1 MGSKHYPLRVTR
13 NAFGIR
19 AQDLR
24 TLARGTW
31 WARRWIAALEAMRL
45 GARFGRGRQYA
56 VSGQVTDLVV
66 EGSHVSASVVGSR
79 PEPYRVTLDFTAAEG
94 MARGRIAEAIRS
106 QPMTLGRLLAGDLPV
121 EAGELFRAEGVPL
134 FPQAEPRGKTPEGKM
149 IWDVVMR
156 CSCPDWARPCKHM
169 AAVLLLLGEEVARRP
184 ATLLA
189 LRGVDVE
196 DLVPPDALEESI
208 QVSAPEE
215 PVGLE
220 KSGWRASAPEESVGL
235 EKSGWRASAPANGGA
250 LLVRRLGPLPYWRG
264 TARCVETLE
273 KMQTRA
279 ASVAREAA
287 AGNSIDL
294 RV

>member
-13 NAFGIR
+13 SAFGIR

-94 MARGRIAEAIRS
+94 AARERIAEAIRS
-106 QPMTLGRLLAGDLPV
+106 QPMTLARLLAGDLPV
-121 EAGELFRAEGVPL
+121 EAGELFRAEGIPL

-169 AAVLLLLGEEVARRP
+169 AA
-184 ATLLA
+184 

-196 DLVPPDALEESI
+196 SLVSPDAPEGPSTPES
-208 QVSAPEE
+208 
-215 PVGLE
+215 
-220 KSGWRASAPEESVGL
+220 SGWL
-235 EKSGWRASAPANGGA
+235 EQSGWRASAPANGGA
-250 LLVRRLGPLPYWRG
+250 LLVRRLGALPYWRG

-279 ASVAREAA
+279 GAVAREAA

>member
-1 MGSKHYPLRVTR
+1 MGSRHYPLRVTR
-13 NAFGIR
+13 SAFGIR

-56 VSGQVTDLVV
+56 VGGQVTDLVA

-94 MARGRIAEAIRS
+94 PARTRIAEAICS

-121 EAGELFRAEGVPL
+121 EVGELFRAEGIPL
-134 FPQAEPRGKTPEGKM
+134 FPQAEPVGRTPEGKPT
-149 IWDVVMR
+149 WDVTMR

-169 AAVLLLLGEEVARRP
+169 AAVLLLLGEETARRP
-184 ATLLA
+184 VTLLA

-196 DLVPPDALEESI
+196 ALVPPDAPEGP
-208 QVSAPEE
+208 SAPASSGW
-215 PVGLE
+215 PVS
-220 KSGWRASAPEESVGL
+220 SGWRV
-235 EKSGWRASAPANGGA
+235 SAPANGGA
-250 LLVRRLGPLPYWRG
+250 LLVRRLGAVPYWRG
-264 TARCVETLE
+264 AARCVEALE

-279 ASVAREAA
+279 GAVAREAA

-294 RV
+294 RG

>member
-56 VSGQVTDLVV
+56 VSGQVTDLVA

-94 MARGRIAEAIRS
+94 AARERIAEAIRS

-121 EAGELFRAEGVPL
+121 EAVELFRAEGIPL

-156 CSCPDWARPCKHM
+156 CSCPDWSRPCKHM
-169 AAVLLLLGEEVARRP
+169 VAVLLLLGEEVARRP

-196 DLVPPDALEESI
+196 SLVPPDVPEGPSPFEGARWLE
-208 QVSAPEE
+208 Q
-215 PVGLE
+215 
-220 KSGWRASAPEESVGL
+220 SGWRASAPEG
-235 EKSGWRASAPANGGA
+235 SGWRASAPANGGA
-250 LLVRRLGPLPYWRG
+250 LLVRRLGSLPYWRG
-264 TARCVETLE
+264 TARCIETLE
-273 KMQTRA
+273 KMQNRA
-279 ASVAREAA
+279 VVVAREAA

>member
-1 MGSKHYPLRVTR
+1 MGNKHYPLRVTR
-13 NAFGIR
+13 SAFGIR

-94 MARGRIAEAIRS
+94 AARERIAEAIRS

-156 CSCPDWARPCKHM
+156 CSCPDWSRPCKHM

-196 DLVPPDALEESI
+196 ELVPPDAPEGPSTPEVSGWRES
-208 QVSAPEE
+208 
-215 PVGLE
+215 
-220 KSGWRASAPEESVGL
+220 SGWRASV
-235 EKSGWRASAPANGGA
+235 PANGGA

-279 ASVAREAA
+279 AAIAREVA

>member
-1 MGSKHYPLRVTR
+1 MGSRHYPLRVTR
-13 NAFGIR
+13 SAFGIR

-56 VSGQVTDLVV
+56 VSGQVTELVA
-66 EGSHVSASVVGSR
+66 EGSHVSATVVGSR

-94 MARGRIAEAIRS
+94 PARDRIAEAISS
-106 QPMTLGRLLAGDLPV
+106 QPMTLGRLLADDLPV
-121 EAGELFRAEGVPL
+121 EVGELFRTEGVPL
-134 FPQAEPRGKTPEGKM
+134 FPQAEPTGRTPEGKPT
-149 IWDVVMR
+149 WDVTMR

-196 DLVPPDALEESI
+196 DLVPPA
-208 QVSAPEE
+208 APEGPQE
-215 PVGLE
+215 MSGCSQEMSGCPQE
-220 KSGWRASAPEESVGL
+220 MSGWPQVM
-235 EKSGWRASAPANGGA
+235 SGWRASAPANGGA
-250 LLVRRLGPLPYWRG
+250 LLVRRLGSVPYWRG
-264 TARCVETLE
+264 TARCVESLE
-273 KMQTRA
+273 KMQSRA
-279 ASVAREAA
+279 GAVAREISS
-287 AGNSIDL
+287 GKSVDL

>member
-1 MGSKHYPLRVTR
+1 
-13 NAFGIR
+13 
-19 AQDLR
+19 
-24 TLARGTW
+24 
-31 WARRWIAALEAMRL
+31 
-45 GARFGRGRQYA
+45 
-56 VSGQVTDLVV
+56 
-66 EGSHVSASVVGSR
+66 
-79 PEPYRVTLDFTAAEG
+79 
-94 MARGRIAEAIRS
+94 
-106 QPMTLGRLLAGDLPV
+106 MTLGRLLAGDLPV
-121 EAGELFRAEGVPL
+121 EAGELFRAEGIPL

-196 DLVPPDALEESI
+196 SLVPPDALEESI

-215 PVGLE
+215 
-220 KSGWRASAPEESVGL
+220 SVGL
-235 EKSGWRASAPANGGA
+235 EKSGWRASVPANGGA

>member
-1 MGSKHYPLRVTR
+1 MGSRHYPVRVTR
-13 NAFGIR
+13 HAFGIR

-56 VSGQVTDLVV
+56 VSGQVTDLVA

-79 PEPYRVTLDFTAAEG
+79 PDPYRVTLDFTAAEG
-94 MARGRIAEAIRS
+94 SARERIAEAIRT

-121 EAGELFRAEGVPL
+121 EVGELFRAEGLPL

-149 IWDVVMR
+149 VWDVSMR
-156 CSCPDWARPCKHM
+156 CSCPDWSRPCKHM

-196 DLVPPDALEESI
+196 TLVPPDELGE
-208 QVSAPEE
+208 PETYAM
-215 PVGLE
+215 PDVGT
-220 KSGWRASAPEESVGL
+220 
-235 EKSGWRASAPANGGA
+235 ANLSGGA
-250 LLVRRLGPLPYWRG
+250 MLMRRLGAVPYWRG
-264 TARCVETLE
+264 AARCVEALE
-273 KMQTRA
+273 KMQSRA
-279 ASVAREAA
+279 GAVAREAA
-287 AGNSIDL
+287 SGNSIDL

>member
-13 NAFGIR
+13 SAFGIR

-94 MARGRIAEAIRS
+94 AARERIAEAILS
-106 QPMTLGRLLAGDLPV
+106 QPMTFGRLLAGDLPV
-121 EAGELFRAEGVPL
+121 EAGELFRAEGIPL

-156 CSCPDWARPCKHM
+156 CSCPDWSRPCKHM

-196 DLVPPDALEESI
+196 DLVPPDAPEGPSTPES
-208 QVSAPEE
+208 
-215 PVGLE
+215 
-220 KSGWRASAPEESVGL
+220 SGWPAN
-235 EKSGWRASAPANGGA
+235 SGWRASAPANGGA
-250 LLVRRLGPLPYWRG
+250 LLVRRLGALPYWRG

-279 ASVAREAA
+279 GSVAREAA

-294 RV
+294 RA

>member
-1 MGSKHYPLRVTR
+1 MGSRHYPLRVTR
-13 NAFGIR
+13 SAFGIR

-56 VSGQVTDLVV
+56 VGGQVTDLVA
-66 EGSHVSASVVGSR
+66 EGAHVSASVVGSR
-79 PEPYRVTLDFTAAEG
+79 PDPYRVTLDFTAAEG
-94 MARGRIAEAIRS
+94 SARERIAEAIRT

-121 EAGELFRAEGVPL
+121 EVGELFRAEGIPL
-134 FPQAEPRGKTPEGKM
+134 FPQAEPVGRTPEGKPT
-149 IWDVVMR
+149 WDVTMR

-169 AAVLLLLGEEVARRP
+169 AAVLLLLGEEMARRP
-184 ATLLA
+184 VTLLA

-196 DLVPPDALEESI
+196 ALVPPDAPEGP
-208 QVSAPEE
+208 SAPEGS
-215 PVGLE
+215 VWSE
-220 KSGWRASAPEESVGL
+220 KSVWP

-250 LLVRRLGPLPYWRG
+250 LLVRRLGAVPYWRG
-264 TARCVETLE
+264 AARCVEALE
-273 KMQTRA
+273 KMQSRA
-279 ASVAREAA
+279 GAVAREAA
-287 AGNSIDL
+287 SGNSIDL

>member
-1 MGSKHYPLRVTR
+1 M
-13 NAFGIR
+13 
-19 AQDLR
+19 
-24 TLARGTW
+24 
-31 WARRWIAALEAMRL
+31 
-45 GARFGRGRQYA
+45 
-56 VSGQVTDLVV
+56 V

-94 MARGRIAEAIRS
+94 AARERIAEAILL
-106 QPMTLGRLLAGDLPV
+106 QPMTFGRLLAGDLPV
-121 EAGELFRAEGVPL
+121 EAGELFRAEGIPL

-156 CSCPDWARPCKHM
+156 CSCPDWSRPCKHM

-196 DLVPPDALEESI
+196 DLVPLD
-208 QVSAPEE
+208 APEGPSTPE
-215 PVGLE
+215 S
-220 KSGWRASAPEESVGL
+220 SGWPAN
-235 EKSGWRASAPANGGA
+235 SGWRASAPANGGA
-250 LLVRRLGPLPYWRG
+250 LLVRRLGALPYWRG

-279 ASVAREAA
+279 SAVAREAA

>member
-1 MGSKHYPLRVTR
+1 MGSRHYPLRVTR
-13 NAFGIR
+13 SAFGIR

-94 MARGRIAEAIRS
+94 AARDRIAEAIRL

-121 EAGELFRAEGVPL
+121 EAGELFRAEGIPL

-156 CSCPDWARPCKHM
+156 CSCPDWSRPCKHM

-184 ATLLA
+184 AALLA

-196 DLVPPDALEESI
+196 DLVPPE
-208 QVSAPEE
+208 APEGSE
-215 PVGLE
+215 LQASAQEISGLPQE
-220 KSGWRASAPEESVGL
+220 ISGWPHEI
-235 EKSGWRASAPANGGA
+235 SGWRASAPANGGA
-250 LLVRRLGPLPYWRG
+250 LLVRRLGAVPYWRG

-279 ASVAREAA
+279 GAVAREAA

>member
-13 NAFGIR
+13 SAFGIR

-66 EGSHVSASVVGSR
+66 EGSHVSALVVGSR

-94 MARGRIAEAIRS
+94 AARERIAEAIRL

-121 EAGELFRAEGVPL
+121 EVGELFRAEGIPL

-169 AAVLLLLGEEVARRP
+169 AAVLLLLGEEMARRP
-184 ATLLA
+184 VTLLA

-196 DLVPPDALEESI
+196 ALVPPDA
-208 QVSAPEE
+208 PEE
-215 PVGLE
+215 PPVPASSGRPAS
-220 KSGWRASAPEESVGL
+220 SGWPVS
-235 EKSGWRASAPANGGA
+235 SGWRASAPANGGA
-250 LLVRRLGPLPYWRG
+250 LLVRRLGAVPYWRG
-264 TARCVETLE
+264 AARCVEALE

-279 ASVAREAA
+279 GAVARDAVS
-287 AGNSIDL
+287 GNSIDL

>member
-13 NAFGIR
+13 SAFGIR

-66 EGSHVSASVVGSR
+66 EGSHLSASVVGSR

-94 MARGRIAEAIRS
+94 AARERIAEAILL
-106 QPMTLGRLLAGDLPV
+106 QPMTFGRLLAGDLPV
-121 EAGELFRAEGVPL
+121 EAGELFRAEGIPL

-156 CSCPDWARPCKHM
+156 CSCPDWSRPCKHM

-196 DLVPPDALEESI
+196 DLVPLD
-208 QVSAPEE
+208 APEGPSTPE
-215 PVGLE
+215 S
-220 KSGWRASAPEESVGL
+220 SGWPAN
-235 EKSGWRASAPANGGA
+235 SGWRASAPANGGA
-250 LLVRRLGPLPYWRG
+250 LLVRRLGALPYWRG

-279 ASVAREAA
+279 SAVAREAA

>member
-1 MGSKHYPLRVTR
+1 MGSRHYPLRIAR

-56 VSGQVTDLVV
+56 VGGQVTDLVA
-66 EGSHVSASVVGSR
+66 EGSHVSALVVGSR
-79 PEPYRVTLDFTAAEG
+79 PEPYRVTFDFTAAEG
-94 MARGRIAEAIRS
+94 TARERIAEAIRS

-121 EAGELFRAEGVPL
+121 EVGEMFRAEGLPL
-134 FPQAEPRGKTPEGKM
+134 FPQAEPRGTTPEGRR
-149 IWDVVMR
+149 IWDVSMR
-156 CSCPDWARPCKHM
+156 CSCPDWSRPCKHM

-184 ATLLA
+184 AALLA

-196 DLVPPDALEESI
+196 ALVPSGEADGPETYAVPD
-208 QVSAPEE
+208 
-215 PVGLE
+215 VGTAHL
-220 KSGWRASAPEESVGL
+220 S
-235 EKSGWRASAPANGGA
+235 GGA
-250 LLVRRLGPLPYWRG
+250 MLVRRLGAVPYWRG

-279 ASVAREAA
+279 GAVAREAA
-287 AGNSIDL
+287 SGNSIDL

>member
-1 MGSKHYPLRVTR
+1 MGNKHYPLRVTR
-13 NAFGIR
+13 SAFGIR

-31 WARRWIAALEAMRL
+31 WVRRWIAALEAMRL

-66 EGSHVSASVVGSR
+66 EGSHVSALVVGSR
-79 PEPYRVTLDFTAAEG
+79 PDPYRVTLDFTAAEG
-94 MARGRIAEAIRS
+94 AACERITEAIRS

-196 DLVPPDALEESI
+196 DLVPPDAPEGPSTPES
-208 QVSAPEE
+208 
-215 PVGLE
+215 
-220 KSGWRASAPEESVGL
+220 SGWPAN
-235 EKSGWRASAPANGGA
+235 SGWRASAPANGGA
-250 LLVRRLGPLPYWRG
+250 LLVRRLGALPYWRG

-279 ASVAREAA
+279 GSVAREAA

>member
-1 MGSKHYPLRVTR
+1 MGSRHYPLRVAR

-56 VSGQVTDLVV
+56 VGGQVTDLVA
-66 EGSHVSASVVGSR
+66 EGPHVSASVVGSR
-79 PEPYRVTLDFTAAEG
+79 PDPYRVTLDFTAAEG
-94 MARGRIAEAIRS
+94 AARARIAEAIRA

-121 EAGELFRAEGVPL
+121 EMGELFRAEGIPL
-134 FPQAEPRGKTPEGKM
+134 FPQAAPRGKTPEGKM
-149 IWDVVMR
+149 VWDVSMR
-156 CSCPDWARPCKHM
+156 CSCPDWSRPCKHM

-184 ATLLA
+184 AALLA

-196 DLVPPDALEESI
+196 ALVPPDAPD
-208 QVSAPEE
+208 APE
-215 PVGLE
+215 VF
-220 KSGWRASAPEESVGL
+220 AAPD
-235 EKSGWRASAPANGGA
+235 ANFAHLSGGA
-250 LLVRRLGPLPYWRG
+250 MLVRRLGAVPFWRG
-264 TARCVETLE
+264 SSRCVEALE

-279 ASVAREAA
+279 GAVAREAA
-287 AGNSIDL
+287 SGNSIDL

>member
-13 NAFGIR
+13 SAFGIR

-66 EGSHVSASVVGSR
+66 EGAHVSALVVGSR
-79 PEPYRVTLDFTAAEG
+79 PNPYRVTLDFTAAEG
-94 MARGRIAEAIRS
+94 TARERITEAIRS

-196 DLVPPDALEESI
+196 ELVPPAAPEESI
-208 QVSAPEE
+208 QV
-215 PVGLE
+215 
-220 KSGWRASAPEESVGL
+220 SAPEESVGL

-273 KMQTRA
+273 KMQNRA
-279 ASVAREAA
+279 GSVAREAA
-287 AGNSIDL
+287 AGNPIDL
-294 RV
+294 RA

>member
-1 MGSKHYPLRVTR
+1 MGSRHYPVRVTR

-31 WARRWIAALEAMRL
+31 WARRWLTALEAMRL

-56 VSGQVTDLVV
+56 VGGQVTDLVA

-79 PEPYRVTLDFTAAEG
+79 PDPYRVTLDFTAAEG
-94 MARGRIAEAIRS
+94 AARERIAEAIRA

-121 EAGELFRAEGVPL
+121 EVGELFRVEGIPL
-134 FPQAEPRGKTPEGKM
+134 FPQAAPRGKTPEGKM
-149 IWDVVMR
+149 VWDVVMR
-156 CSCPDWARPCKHM
+156 CSCPDWSRPCKHM

-196 DLVPPDALEESI
+196 ALVPPDAPDGPETFAVPDTDSAH
-208 QVSAPEE
+208 VS
-215 PVGLE
+215 
-220 KSGWRASAPEESVGL
+220 
-235 EKSGWRASAPANGGA
+235 GGA
-250 LLVRRLGPLPYWRG
+250 MLMRRLGAVPYWRG

-273 KMQTRA
+273 KMQVRA
-279 ASVAREAA
+279 GTVAREGAS
-287 AGNSIDL
+287 GNSIDL

>member
-13 NAFGIR
+13 SAFGIR

-31 WARRWIAALEAMRL
+31 WAQWWIAALEAMRL

-94 MARGRIAEAIRS
+94 AARERIAEAILL
-106 QPMTLGRLLAGDLPV
+106 QPMTFGRLLAGDLPV
-121 EAGELFRAEGVPL
+121 EAGELFRAEGIPL

-156 CSCPDWARPCKHM
+156 CSCPDWSRPCKHM

-196 DLVPPDALEESI
+196 DLVPLD
-208 QVSAPEE
+208 APEGPSTPE
-215 PVGLE
+215 S
-220 KSGWRASAPEESVGL
+220 SGWPAN
-235 EKSGWRASAPANGGA
+235 SGWRASAPANGGA
-250 LLVRRLGPLPYWRG
+250 LLVRRLGALPYWRG

-279 ASVAREAA
+279 SAVAREAA

>member
-1 MGSKHYPLRVTR
+1 MGSRHYPVRVTR

-56 VSGQVTDLVV
+56 VSGQVTDLVA

-79 PEPYRVTLDFTAAEG
+79 PDPYRVTLDFTAAEG
-94 MARGRIAEAIRS
+94 VAQKRIAEAIRS

-121 EAGELFRAEGVPL
+121 EVGELFRAEGIPL
-134 FPQAEPRGKTPEGKM
+134 FPQAEPVGRTPEGKPT
-149 IWDVVMR
+149 WDVTMR

-184 ATLLA
+184 VTLLA

-196 DLVPPDALEESI
+196 DLVPPDA
-208 QVSAPEE
+208 PEGPE
-215 PVGLE
+215 
-220 KSGWRASAPEESVGL
+220 WQASAQEI
-235 EKSGWRASAPANGGA
+235 SGWRASAPASGGA
-250 LLVRRLGPLPYWRG
+250 LLVRRLGAVPYWRG
-264 TARCVETLE
+264 TARCVESLE

-279 ASVAREAA
+279 GTVAREAA
-287 AGNSIDL
+287 SGNSIDL
-294 RV
+294 RG

>member
-1 MGSKHYPLRVTR
+1 MGSRHYPVRVTR

-56 VSGQVTDLVV
+56 VSGQVMDLVA
-66 EGSHVSASVVGSR
+66 EGAHVSASVVGSR
-79 PEPYRVTLDFTAAEG
+79 PDPYRVTLDFTAAEG
-94 MARGRIAEAIRS
+94 AVRERIAETIRA

-121 EAGELFRAEGVPL
+121 EVGELFRAEGLPL

-149 IWDVVMR
+149 IWDVSMR
-156 CSCPDWARPCKHM
+156 CSCPDWSRPCKHM

-184 ATLLA
+184 AALLA

-196 DLVPPDALEESI
+196 TLVPPDAP
-208 QVSAPEE
+208 SAPETF
-215 PVGLE
+215 
-220 KSGWRASAPEESVGL
+220 SAPQEL
-235 EKSGWRASAPANGGA
+235 SGWRASAPAACGA
-250 LLVRRLGPLPYWRG
+250 LLVRRLGAVPYWRG

-273 KMQTRA
+273 KMQARA
-279 ASVAREAA
+279 GAVAREAA
-287 AGNSIDL
+287 AGNSVDL

>member
-13 NAFGIR
+13 SAFGIR

-94 MARGRIAEAIRS
+94 AARERIAEAILL
-106 QPMTLGRLLAGDLPV
+106 QPMTFGRLLAGDLPV
-121 EAGELFRAEGVPL
+121 EAGELFRAEGIPL

-149 IWDVVMR
+149 IGDGVMR
-156 CSCPDWARPCKHM
+156 CSCPDWSRPCKHM

-196 DLVPPDALEESI
+196 DLVPLD
-208 QVSAPEE
+208 APEGPSTPE
-215 PVGLE
+215 S
-220 KSGWRASAPEESVGL
+220 SGWPAN
-235 EKSGWRASAPANGGA
+235 SGWRASAPANGGA
-250 LLVRRLGPLPYWRG
+250 LLVRRLGALPYWRG

-279 ASVAREAA
+279 SAVAREAA

>member
-1 MGSKHYPLRVTR
+1 MASKHYPLRVTR
-13 NAFGIR
+13 SAFGIH

-66 EGSHVSASVVGSR
+66 EGSHVSALVVGSR

-94 MARGRIAEAIRS
+94 AARERIAEAIRL

-121 EAGELFRAEGVPL
+121 EVGELFRAEGIPL
-134 FPQAEPRGKTPEGKM
+134 FPQAEPRGKTPDGKM
-149 IWDVVMR
+149 VWDVVMR

-184 ATLLA
+184 AALLA

-196 DLVPPDALEESI
+196 DLVPPDA
-208 QVSAPEE
+208 
-215 PVGLE
+215 
-220 KSGWRASAPEESVGL
+220 PEESTHASVPEG
-235 EKSGWRASAPANGGA
+235 SGWRASAPANGGA
-250 LLVRRLGPLPYWRG
+250 LLVRRLGALPYWRG

-279 ASVAREAA
+279 GAVAREAA

>member
-1 MGSKHYPLRVTR
+1 MGSRHYPLRVAR

-56 VSGQVTDLVV
+56 VSGQVTDLVA

-79 PEPYRVTLDFTAAEG
+79 PDPYRVTLDFTAAEG
-94 MARGRIAEAIRS
+94 AARERIAEAIRA

-121 EAGELFRAEGVPL
+121 EVGELFRVEGIPL

-149 IWDVVMR
+149 VWDVSMR
-156 CSCPDWARPCKHM
+156 CSCPDWSRPCKHM

-184 ATLLA
+184 AALLA

-196 DLVPPDALEESI
+196 ALVPPDA
-208 QVSAPEE
+208 
-215 PVGLE
+215 
-220 KSGWRASAPEESVGL
+220 PEESA
-235 EKSGWRASAPANGGA
+235 ASAALPSGGRGTTALPGGA
-250 LLVRRLGPLPYWRG
+250 MLMRRLGSVPYWRG
-264 TARCVETLE
+264 TARCVETLQ

-279 ASVAREAA
+279 GAVAREAA
-287 AGNSIDL
+287 SGNSIDL

>member
-1 MGSKHYPLRVTR
+1 MGSRHYPLRVTR
-13 NAFGIR
+13 SAFGIR

-56 VSGQVTDLVV
+56 VSGQVTDLVA
-66 EGSHVSASVVGSR
+66 EGAHVSASVVGSR
-79 PEPYRVTLDFTAAEG
+79 PDPYRVTLDFTAAEG
-94 MARGRIAEAIRS
+94 PARERIAEAIRA

-121 EAGELFRAEGVPL
+121 EVGELFRAEGIPL
-134 FPQAEPRGKTPEGKM
+134 FPQAAPRGKTPEGKM
-149 IWDVVMR
+149 VWDVVMR
-156 CSCPDWARPCKHM
+156 CSCPDWSRPCKHM

-196 DLVPPDALEESI
+196 ALVPPDAPDGPETFAVPDADSAH
-208 QVSAPEE
+208 VS
-215 PVGLE
+215 
-220 KSGWRASAPEESVGL
+220 
-235 EKSGWRASAPANGGA
+235 GGA
-250 LLVRRLGPLPYWRG
+250 MLMRRLGAVPYWRG

-273 KMQTRA
+273 KMQVRA
-279 ASVAREAA
+279 GTVAREGAS
-287 AGNSIDL
+287 GNSIDL

>member
-1 MGSKHYPLRVTR
+1 MGSRHYPLRVTR
-13 NAFGIR
+13 SAFGIR

-56 VSGQVTDLVV
+56 VSGQVTDLVA
-66 EGSHVSASVVGSR
+66 EGAHVSASVVGSR
-79 PEPYRVTLDFTAAEG
+79 PKPYRVTLDFTAAEG
-94 MARGRIAEAIRS
+94 AARERIAGAIRA

-121 EAGELFRAEGVPL
+121 EVGELFRAEGIPL

-149 IWDVVMR
+149 VWDVVMR
-156 CSCPDWARPCKHM
+156 CSCPDWSRPCKHM
-169 AAVLLLLGEEVARRP
+169 VAVLLLLGEEVARRP

-196 DLVPPDALEESI
+196 DLVPPDEPDG
-208 QVSAPEE
+208 PEE
-215 PVGLE
+215 L
-220 KSGWRASAPEESVGL
+220 AAPDAGIAHLS
-235 EKSGWRASAPANGGA
+235 GGA
-250 LLVRRLGPLPYWRG
+250 LLVRRLGAVPFWRG
-264 TARCVETLE
+264 TARCVESLE
-273 KMQTRA
+273 KMQSRA
-279 ASVAREAA
+279 GAVAREAA
-287 AGNSIDL
+287 SGSPIDL